1 MFSITTLFNKSA
13 QVSVGSSAKL
23 LLAGL
28 LASSAMITS
37 ANAADTVT
45 TYNNSCAACHDSGA
59 LNAIKKGD
67 SAKWQQLMAQK
78 SMPALINSVKNG
90 MRQMPAG
97 GLCNNCNDDDY
108 RKLIEYMS
116 K

>member
-1 MFSITTLFNKSA
+1 MFSITTRFSQAYHLLM
-13 QVSVGSSAKL
+13 GSTAAL
-23 LLAGL
+23 LL
-28 LASSAMITS
+28 SSAMMTS
-37 ANAADTVT
+37 AHAADTAT

-67 SAKWQQLMAQK
+67 NAKWQQLMKQK
-78 SMPALINSVKNG
+78 SMPALIKSVKNG
-90 MRQMPAG
+90 MPQMPAG

>member
-1 MFSITTLFNKSA
+1 MILITMIFSQARRVLIAS
-13 QVSVGSSAKL
+13 VSTL
-23 LLAGL
+23 LL
-28 LASSAMITS
+28 STVIMTNV
-37 ANAADTVT
+37 NAADTAT

-67 SAKWQQLMAQK
+67 SAKWQQLIKQK
-78 SMPALINSVKNG
+78 SMPTLINSVKSG
-90 MRQMPAG
+90 MVQMPAG
-97 GLCNNCNDDDY
+97 GLCDACSDDDY

>member
-1 MFSITTLFNKSA
+1 MRSIPIIPTKISKVLSGGTAALILSLSMMN
-13 QVSVGSSAKL
+13 SS
-23 LLAGL
+23 
-28 LASSAMITS
+28 
-37 ANAADTVT
+37 NAAVNIAT

-67 SAKWQQLMAQK
+67 SAQWQRLIQK
-78 SMPALINSVKNG
+78 KGMPALINSVKSG
-90 MRQMPAG
+90 MIQMPAG
-97 GLCNNCNDDDY
+97 GLCDSCSDDDY